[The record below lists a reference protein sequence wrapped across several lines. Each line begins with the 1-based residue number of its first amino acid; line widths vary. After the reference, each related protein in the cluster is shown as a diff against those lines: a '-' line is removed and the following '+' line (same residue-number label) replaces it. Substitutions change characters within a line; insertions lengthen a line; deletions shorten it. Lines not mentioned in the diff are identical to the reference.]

1 MLKITED
8 INLREIYDFQRSFH
22 TPYFFETN
30 FETWVKSFESDID
43 GAGRTLFKELV
54 AYLRWIYST
63 FCVAYL
69 QPALLQPS
77 HCR

>member
-30 FETWVKSFESDID
+30 FETWVNSFRE
-43 GAGRTLFKELV
+43 
-54 AYLRWIYST
+54 
-63 FCVAYL
+63 
-69 QPALLQPS
+69 
-77 HCR
+77 CRD